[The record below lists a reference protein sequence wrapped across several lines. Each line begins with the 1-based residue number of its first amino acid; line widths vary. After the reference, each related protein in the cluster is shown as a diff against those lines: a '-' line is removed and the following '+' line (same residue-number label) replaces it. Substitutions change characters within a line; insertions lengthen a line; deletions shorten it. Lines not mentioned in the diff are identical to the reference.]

1 MKEIALVA
9 LSNGLSNKEKK
20 TLVNLIKL
28 LENLSVKVHYQADAL
43 FSDSRIGAVNAK
55 KRAEIVNQYFK
66 NPAINFIFDLSG
78 GDVAN
83 ETICYLDYKAIK
95 NSSCKLF
102 GYFDLTT
109 VINAIYTQTGKSSVL
124 FQVRHLV
131 DKSSHRQ
138 FEAFRSLIDDR
149 DTNDV
154 VNKFIQ
160 ENSKFIQGSAVSGQ
174 VLGGNIRCFLKLAG
188 TAYWPDLKG
197 KFLFLESYS
206 GLEGRIRTY
215 FAQLQQLGV
224 FEDIS
229 GLILGSFTELDNQIG
244 RDCLI
249 DIVSEYVSPELPLVS
264 TEAIG
269 HQKDSLPLIIGQD
282 LSLKD

>member
-1 MKEIALVA
+1 M
-9 LSNGLSNKEKK
+9 
-20 TLVNLIKL
+20 

-102 GYFDLTT
+102 GYSDLTT

>member
-28 LENLSVKVHYQADAL
+28 LEILSVKVHYQADAL

-102 GYFDLTT
+102 GYSDLTT